1 MSFTDMMLPHSFYKE
16 KVEVCHAVYSY
27 WSKKKKKTSGRN
39 GGCNYL
45 FQPKKDLTSG
55 TEH

>member
-27 WSKKKKKTSGRN
+27 WSKKKKKRLVAET
-39 GGCNYL
+39 GGVIIS
-45 FQPKKDLTSG
+45 FSQRKT
-55 TEH
+55 